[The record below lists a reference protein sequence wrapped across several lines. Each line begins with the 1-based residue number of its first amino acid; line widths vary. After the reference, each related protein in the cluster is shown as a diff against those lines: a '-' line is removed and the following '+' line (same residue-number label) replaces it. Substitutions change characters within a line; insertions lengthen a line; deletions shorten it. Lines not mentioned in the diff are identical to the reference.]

1 MCVLICRPYGDAPC
15 ARRKGSTANMTT
27 SHLGARDPLPDHE
40 QKRAALDFLHEA
52 WTEARLSGV
61 EGDCMAQI
69 CLFTA
74 FSELVSTYGEEA
86 AARYAEGL
94 SRRIS
99 NGEFSIELARQ

>member
-1 MCVLICRPYGDAPC
+1 MPVLICVLYGDAPH
-15 ARRKGSTANMTT
+15 ARRKGSTNMTI
-27 SHLGARDPLPDHE
+27 SNLAVRGPLPDHE
-40 QKRAALDFLHEA
+40 QKQAALDFLNEA

-61 EGDCMAQI
+61 DDDCMAQI

-99 NGEFSIELARQ
+99 NGEFSIELPRQ

>member
-1 MCVLICRPYGDAPC
+1 MAALPPLAFLRDIMTSQRAACAP
-15 ARRKGSTANMTT
+15 
-27 SHLGARDPLPDHE
+27 LQDHE
-40 QKRAALDFLHEA
+40 QKIAALDLVQEA
-52 WTEARLSGV
+52 WVESRLHGV
-61 EGDCMAQI
+61 DGDCMAQI

-94 SRRIS
+94 AARIS

>member
-1 MCVLICRPYGDAPC
+1 MRVLTCVYRGRAAC
-15 ARRKGSTANMTT
+15 ATQGHHGNMTT
-27 SHLGARDPLPDHE
+27 SNLAARDPLPDHE
-40 QKRAALDFLHEA
+40 QKQAALDFLQEA
-52 WTEARLSGV
+52 WTEARLNGV
-61 EGDCMAQI
+61 DDDCMAQI

-99 NGEFSIELARQ
+99 NGEFSIELPRQ

>member
-1 MCVLICRPYGDAPC
+1 MRVLTYVIWGRA
-15 ARRKGSTANMTT
+15 ARATQGHHGNMTT
-27 SHLGARDPLPDHE
+27 SNSAARDPLPDHE
-40 QKRAALDFLHEA
+40 QKQAALDFLQEA
-52 WTEARLSGV
+52 WTEARLNGV
-61 EGDCMAQI
+61 DGDCMAQI

>member
-1 MCVLICRPYGDAPC
+1 
-15 ARRKGSTANMTT
+15 MT
-27 SHLGARDPLPDHE
+27 SSNLAVRGPLPDHE
-40 QKRAALDFLHEA
+40 QKKAALDFLNEA

-61 EGDCMAQI
+61 DDDCMAQI

-99 NGEFSIELARQ
+99 NGEFSVELPRQ

>member
-1 MCVLICRPYGDAPC
+1 
-15 ARRKGSTANMTT
+15 MTT

-40 QKRAALDFLHEA
+40 QKQAALDFLQEA